1 VGLPKTH
8 REAVSQAAE
17 VARPARGEQLQRNSA
32 RIFPAEETP
41 ISGGGNADDV
51 RQNFLLL
58 INNAGKT
65 PGEITAMEFGFCD
78 AADMPPEPI
87 YTTFPSVAWIA
98 PDTHHLQFTTI
109 EIQSM
114 RPGVSIPPGDINVY
128 GRIRYRDVFRR
139 PYHFCFCVTVRPDG
153 RTFVTPNPPRAYIGW
168 Q

>member
-1 VGLPKTH
+1 M
-8 REAVSQAAE
+8 
-17 VARPARGEQLQRNSA
+17 ARGLAKDAPGSGFSGRRSRTTSAGRAATAEQRA
-32 RIFPAEETP
+32 Y